1 MASIIG
7 ELSSALSSPAIDD
20 SLLRPEE
27 IRGKTVCTYSGYL
40 LNLRRYGPIF
50 EPVGGLE
57 DMSLCMDALRAGTV
71 DAVAYDKYHVNAI
84 IKQDS
89 TLQKFDVGE
98 SFTTWWQGAF
108 VSGRSEH
115 EDVKTR
121 DALNWGIGKVLANHA
136 MTEDLHNQW
145 LSSHGLGK
153 HDVDEVDPALS
164 GLCLCAWG
172 LFLFLQILGMN
183 NPWIEHLRE
192 CFPECAL
199 TRFIWGT
206 EEERQTFRRYNATA
220 KDKWYEAFPK
230 WCMPTPRDDNGMFTV
245 TAQQG
250 WRGAASGQLKAAALS
265 EVAAR
270 REATENCVADPVQEI
285 RQSSSDAKVHPD
297 IHDAG
302 RRSTDSVRSSCPKRQ
317 DPIEPFSKNS
327 ETTDGR

>member
-1 MASIIG
+1 M
-7 ELSSALSSPAIDD
+7 
-20 SLLRPEE
+20 
-27 IRGKTVCTYSGYL
+27 
-40 LNLRRYGPIF
+40 
-50 EPVGGLE
+50 
-57 DMSLCMDALRAGTV
+57 
-71 DAVAYDKYHVNAI
+71 
-84 IKQDS
+84 
-89 TLQKFDVGE
+89 
-98 SFTTWWQGAF
+98 
-108 VSGRSEH
+108 SGRSEH